1 MEVTRTIGN
10 NLVKFQITPASQDYT
25 ISAKRSNDTDGDV
38 ELTLE
43 NNEIIIDIS
52 ELNTFLITITE
63 NNGTIDIDRYSEVI
77 SKGDSQESS
86 FSLENDIITVVDN
99 RDTISSN
106 FDYFNPSGGS
116 EGNYNNG
123 FLEGFITASVI
134 KVGF

>member
-1 MEVTRTIGN
+1 MEIIKTLGN
-10 NLVKFQITPASQDYT
+10 NLVKFQITPASEEYT
-25 ISAKRSNDTDGDV
+25 ISAKMEDGTNGEV
-38 ELTLE
+38 ELTIE
-43 NNEIIIDIS
+43 NNELIIDIS
-52 ELNTFLITITE
+52 ELNTFLITIIE
-63 NNGTIDIDRYSEVI
+63 NNGTIDIDRYTEVI

-116 EGNYNNG
+116 EGNYNSG

>member
-38 ELTLE
+38 DLTLE

>member
-10 NLVKFQITPASQDYT
+10 NLVKFQIIPASQDYSIT
-25 ISAKRSNDTDGDV
+25 AKRTNDDGDV

-43 NNEIIIDIS
+43 NNELIIDITD
-52 ELNTFLITITE
+52 LKAFTIIITE
-63 NNGTIDIDRYSEVI
+63 NNGTVDVDRYSEFI
-77 SKGDSQESS
+77 TKGENTESN
-86 FSLENDIITVVDN
+86 FSLENDIVVIIDN
-99 RDTISSN
+99 KETISSN

-116 EGNYNNG
+116 EGNYNSG

>member
-38 ELTLE
+38 DLTLE
-43 NNEIIIDIS
+43 NNEIIIDITDLKAFTVIIS
-52 ELNTFLITITE
+52 E
-63 NNGTIDIDRYSEVI
+63 NNGTADVDRYSEFI
-77 SKGDSQESS
+77 TKGTNVESG
-86 FSLENDIITVVDN
+86 FSLENDIIEVKDN
-99 RDTISSN
+99 KEIISSN

>member
-10 NLVKFQITPASQDYT
+10 NLVKFQITPASADYT
-25 ISAKRSNDTDGDV
+25 ITAKRSNDTDGDV

-43 NNEIIIDIS
+43 NNEIIIDITDLKAFLVIIS
-52 ELNTFLITITE
+52 END
-63 NNGTIDIDRYSEVI
+63 GTVDVDRYSEFI
-77 SKGDSQESS
+77 TKGDVSESN
-86 FSLENDIITVVDN
+86 FSLQNDINTVVDN
-99 RDTISSN
+99 KDTIGSN

-116 EGNYNNG
+116 EGNYNSG

>member
-1 MEVTRTIGN
+1 MEIIKTLGN
-10 NLVKFQITPASQDYT
+10 NLVKFQITPASEEYT
-25 ISAKRSNDTDGDV
+25 ISAKMEDGTNGEV
-38 ELTLE
+38 ELTIE
-43 NNEIIIDIS
+43 NNELIIDIS

-63 NNGTIDIDRYSEVI
+63 NNGTIDIDRYTEVI

-99 RDTISSN
+99 KDTISSN

-116 EGNYNNG
+116 EGNYNSG

>member
-1 MEVTRTIGN
+1 MEIIKTLGT
-10 NLVKFQITPASQDYT
+10 NLVKFQITPASEEYT
-25 ISAKRSNDTDGDV
+25 ISAKMEDGTNGEV
-38 ELTLE
+38 ELTIE
-43 NNEIIIDIS
+43 NNELIIDIS

-63 NNGTIDIDRYSEVI
+63 NNGTIDIDRYTEVI

-99 RDTISSN
+99 KDTISSN

-116 EGNYNNG
+116 EGNYNSG